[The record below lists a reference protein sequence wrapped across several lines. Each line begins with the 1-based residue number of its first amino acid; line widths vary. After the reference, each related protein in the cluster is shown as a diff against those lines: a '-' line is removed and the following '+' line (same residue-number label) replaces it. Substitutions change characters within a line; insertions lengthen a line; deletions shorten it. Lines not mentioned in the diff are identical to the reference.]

1 MTDAQVLSPPS
12 PHIVAQRRGAG
23 SQAEPAG
30 RRWST
35 TSTMLLTLPPALLA
49 LALSV
54 AGIGARSM
62 WNDEY
67 ATWYA
72 STLGLSDLAKLL
84 ANVDA
89 VVAPYYLVLHF
100 WIDVFGDSEASLRMP
115 SALAMASTAALTAAL
130 GRRLFDTGTGLAAG
144 LIMAAL
150 PAATRYGQEARP
162 YAFAIGLATLA
173 TLLLLRA
180 MERPTWRRWLWYGG
194 GVILAGLVHIVTLT
208 VLLAHAVFM
217 WRAFRVSGDLLLL
230 RWIAGAFL
238 AVTVALPLAA
248 KGSDQSSVISWI
260 RADATAVMTLPER
273 IFGSW
278 QVALVVCAAA
288 LLATVLLWSR
298 HRGPVVLL
306 LAWALFPPVFCYVTF
321 PVLHLFL
328 HRYLLFTVPAWAL
341 LAAALGFSLAR
352 FTRRAGSPVP
362 LWLSLSGL
370 LVAAGV
376 LLVSG
381 PGQQAARHSP
391 VYGEPDFR
399 NAIAVLVSAA
409 SPGDGIA
416 FAGTTRNGRR
426 ALDYEARR
434 AGLLRDVLVERTSQQ
449 NGTFGVQEC
458 ADPGPCVGD
467 TRRIWLLSTTDA
479 NLDPMDGM
487 PGPTQGFLLTA
498 YTLTEYRAFDQIRIF
513 VLDRKDP

>member
-1 MTDAQVLSPPS
+1 MTNAQLVTPPA
-12 PHIVAQRRGAG
+12 PRIAGQRR
-23 SQAEPAG
+23 SAG
-30 RRWST
+30 RAPDTAERHWSGPGT
-35 TSTMLLTLPPALLA
+35 VALALPPALLA
-49 LALSV
+49 LTLSV
-54 AGIGARSM
+54 VGIGARSM

-67 ATWYA
+67 ASWYA
-72 STLGLSDLAKLL
+72 STLSFRDLAKLL
-84 ANVDA
+84 GNVDA

-100 WIDVFGDSEASLRMP
+100 WIDLFGDSETSLRLP
-115 SALAMASTAALTAAL
+115 SALAMAATAALVAVL
-130 GRRLFDTGTGLAAG
+130 GRRLFDTGVGLTAG
-144 LIMAAL
+144 LIVAGL
-150 PAATRYGQEARP
+150 PSVTRYGQEARP
-162 YAFAIGLATLA
+162 YAFAIGFATLA

-180 MERPTWRRWLWYGG
+180 MERPTWRRWLWYGAG
-194 GVILAGLVHIVTLT
+194 LILAGLVHIVTLT

-217 WRAFRVSGDLLLL
+217 WRAFRVSGDLRLL

-238 AVTVALPLAA
+238 AVTAALPLAA
-248 KGSDQSSVISWI
+248 KGSEQSSVISWI
-260 RADATAVMTLPER
+260 KADGQAVASLPER

-298 HRGPVVLL
+298 HRGPVILL
-306 LAWALFPPVFCYVTF
+306 LAWALFPPIFCYVTF

-341 LAAALGFSLAR
+341 LAAALGFALAR
-352 FTRRAGSPVP
+352 FTRRAASTMP
-362 LWLSLSGL
+362 LSLSGL
-370 LVAAGV
+370 LVVAGV
-376 LLVSG
+376 LVVSG

-399 NAIAVLVSAA
+399 GAAAVLVAAA

-426 ALDYEARR
+426 ALEYEARR
-434 AGLLRDVLVERTSQQ
+434 AGLFRDVLVERTSQE

-458 ADPGPCVGD
+458 ADPGQCVGD
-467 TRRIWLLSTTDA
+467 TRRIWLLSTTAA

-498 YTLTEYRAFDQIRIF
+498 YTMREYRTLEQIRIF
-513 VLDRKDP
+513 VLDRKDPR